1 MMDILYEDQNIKF
14 VCIKNDDKYILSL
27 IPLKIINDDNMIN
40 ISQIFTTILK
50 TYKSQNKK
58 WSILYDIRKSNIPT
72 KRNIDFWV
80 KIFRNLHE
88 TMLYNQNATS
98 VLVQSHEVSE
108 LLNKVILLWDPVGE
122 VKFFTD
128 YNSSIEYLKRKN
140 MELKVPVNTKIKLK
154 SSRF

>member
-1 MMDILYEDQNIKF
+1 MDILYEDQDIKF
-14 VCIKNDDKYILSL
+14 ICIKNDDKYILSM
-27 IPLKIINDDNMIN
+27 IPQRYIDDVTMVN

-80 KIFRNLHE
+80 KVFRNLHDV
-88 TMLYNQNATS
+88 MNYNQNATS
-98 VLVQSHEVSE
+98 VLVKSPEISE
-108 LLNKVILLWDPVGE
+108 ILNKVILLWEPVGE

-128 YNSSIEYLKRKN
+128 YDSSIEYLKKKN
-140 MELKVPVNTKIKLK
+140 IELKVPVNTKIKLK
-154 SSRF
+154 GSRF

>member
-1 MMDILYEDQNIKF
+1 MDLLYEDQNIKI
-14 VCIKNDDKYILSL
+14 VCIKNDDKYILSM
-27 IPLKIINDDNMIN
+27 IPQRIIDDVSMVN

-80 KIFRNLHE
+80 KVFRKLHDV
-88 TMLYNQNATS
+88 MNYNQNATS
-98 VLVQSHEVSE
+98 VLVKSVEISE
-108 LLNKVILLWDPVGE
+108 ILNKVILLWEPVGE

-128 YNSSIEYLKRKN
+128 YDSSIEYLKKKN
-140 MELKVPVNTKIKLK
+140 MELKVPVDTKIKLK
-154 SSRF
+154 GSRF

>member
-1 MMDILYEDQNIKF
+1 MIPQRT
-14 VCIKNDDKYILSL
+14 VDDAKMV
-27 IPLKIINDDNMIN
+27 D

-50 TYKSQNKK
+50 TYKSENKK

-72 KRNIDFWV
+72 KKNIDFWV

-88 TMLYNQNATS
+88 TMIYNQNAS
-98 VLVQSHEVSE
+98 AILVNSQEISDI
-108 LLNKVILLWDPVGE
+108 LNKVIVLWEPVGE

-128 YNSSIEYLKRKN
+128 YDSSIEFLKKKN
-140 MELKVPVNTKIKLK
+140 MELKVPVKTKIKLK

>member
-1 MMDILYEDQNIKF
+1 MNLLYEDQNIKI
-14 VCIKNDDKYILSL
+14 VCIKNDDKYILSM
-27 IPLKIINDDNMIN
+27 IPQRIIDDVSMVN

-80 KIFRNLHE
+80 KVFRKLHDV
-88 TMLYNQNATS
+88 MNYNQNATS
-98 VLVQSHEVSE
+98 VLVKSVEISE
-108 LLNKVILLWDPVGE
+108 ILNKVILLWEPVGE

-128 YNSSIEYLKRKN
+128 YDSSIEYLKKKN
-140 MELKVPVNTKIKLK
+140 MELKVPVDTKIKLK
-154 SSRF
+154 GSRF